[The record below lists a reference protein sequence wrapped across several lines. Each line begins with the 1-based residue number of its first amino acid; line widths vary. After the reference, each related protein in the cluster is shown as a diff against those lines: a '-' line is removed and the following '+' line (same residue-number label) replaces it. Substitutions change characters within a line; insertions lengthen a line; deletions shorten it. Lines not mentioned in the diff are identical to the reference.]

1 MGACVRKGK
10 SQQDLR
16 EQIRSSLLVA
26 IENGR
31 LEEVQRLYRRYMQR
45 RQPPPTLDVDDKL
58 LTLQEV
64 PLSALAYAF
73 RAGQSEIARF
83 LIEEANASLKK
94 LYETYQ
100 LINRSPLDIAC
111 EYGFLSLVQYFLP
124 IHLQESCKWT
134 QPEISTEGPDDLSL
148 FADSQGRIKVKA
160 VVSVQPAVHKACEH
174 GHLAVVKYLHELY
187 RGKTPPTDCNVH
199 EVDERAGENCA
210 LIAARTGNLTMIR
223 YLHEVCTADFN
234 KLNKRSETAIQI
246 ALIAAKRRPNG
257 NFGGCIRYL
266 VETVGVDLVYQYE
279 ETLLICEDK
288 SLVDYLESRL
298 ASRGIVVSK
307 WKIDQENSI
316 TRNRPERPVSEK
328 SREFEAR
335 FKAVGANFQLRELFQ
350 ELPSKSED
358 LSSIPLHS
366 DTSGLVTPL

>member
-1 MGACVRKGK
+1 MGACIHK
-10 SQQDLR
+10 SSSKQDLR
-16 EQIRSSLLVA
+16 EQIRSSMLVA

-45 RQPPPTLDVDDKL
+45 RQPPPALDVDDKL

-83 LIEEANASLKK
+83 LIEEGNASLKK
-94 LYETYQ
+94 LYETYR

-111 EYGFLSLVQYFLP
+111 EYGFLPLVQYFLP
-124 IHLQESCKWT
+124 IHLQESCKLT
-134 QPEISTEGPDDLSL
+134 QPENSTEGPDDLSI
-148 FADSQGRIKVKA
+148 FADYRGRNKA
-160 VVSVQPAVHKACEH
+160 KTVTLFQPAVHKACEH
-174 GHLAVVKYLHELY
+174 GHLAVVKYMYELY
-187 RGKTPPTDCNVH
+187 RGKTPPIDCNIH
-199 EVDERAGENCA
+199 EVDEQAGENCA

-223 YLHEVCTADFN
+223 YLHEDCSADFN
-234 KLNKRSETAIQI
+234 QLNKRSETAIQI
-246 ALIAAKRRPNG
+246 ALIAQKRRPNG

-266 VETVGVDLVYQYE
+266 VETVGVDVVYQYE
-279 ETLLICEDK
+279 ETLLICEEK
-288 SLVDYLESRL
+288 SLVDYLERQLSL
-298 ASRGIVVSK
+298 RGVVVSK
-307 WKIDQENSI
+307 WKIDQENSL

-328 SREFEAR
+328 SREFEEK
-335 FKAVGANFQLRELFQ
+335 FKAVGANFLLKELFQ